1 MREFQE
7 KRKIRGFLYSK
18 KIIILL
24 LLITAFLLFST
35 IKVYLKSRN
44 ALSKNEEAKKE
55 LAELEK
61 RRAGLETDVDRLNTE
76 SGLEEEIRKNLNVQ
90 RPGEKVLVIVDKNA
104 ENGKI
109 EAGNELNDFFSKIWE
124 WVKGKF

>member
-18 KIIILL
+18 KIVILL
-24 LLITAFLLFST
+24 LLITAFLFFST

-44 ALSKNEEAKKE
+44 AASKNEETRKE

-61 RRAGLETDVDRLNTE
+61 RRAELETDVNRLNTE

-90 RPGEKVLVIVDKNA
+90 KPDEKVLVIVEKNA

-109 EAGNELNDFFSKIWE
+109 EAGNELNDFFSKIWG
-124 WVKGKF
+124 WVKSRF